1 MNTITAPKGW
11 RQGQTEHRFAGGSP
25 TSYNAT
31 DHTAECVISAG
42 AEVTRVYGKEILE
55 ISRKA
60 IDLSRMPVPL
70 LDSHNQASI
79 DNVLGVI
86 ESAWVSDNK
95 LYGRIRFAQTRKGK
109 LAEGMVAR
117 GELSGVS
124 AGYAVKEWRVTDS
137 DGALVDENNTSWDDD
152 LTYTATRWQLF
163 EGSLVGVPADILSA
177 VRKLGNGSDFNVA
190 DTIARMEARQ
200 RMSGA
205 SEVSDI
211 RSRMRARV
219 SDLEYD
225 DEDVSVIIDRIKKK
239 QKMHDELQALL
250 ADAEIAE
257 QQSGHN

>member
-42 AEVTRVYGKEILE
+42 AEVARIYGREILE

-60 IDLSRMPVPL
+60 IDLSRIPCPL
-70 LDSHNQASI
+70 LDSHNQQSI

-86 ESAWVSDNK
+86 ESAWISNGL
-95 LYGRIRFAQTRKGK
+95 LYGKIRFAQTPRGR
-109 LAEGMVAR
+109 LAEGMVSR
-117 GELSGVS
+117 GELTGIS
-124 AGYAVKEWRVTDS
+124 AGYRVDQWRVTDS
-137 DGALVDENNTSWDDD
+137 DGALVDENNTSWNDD
-152 LTYTATRWQLF
+152 LTFTAVRWQLY
-163 EGSLVGVPADILSA
+163 EASLVGVPADTAAAI
-177 VRKLGNGSDFNVA
+177 RKLGNGSDFNVA

-200 RMSGA
+200 RMAGA

-211 RSRMRARV
+211 RSRMRERA

-225 DEDVSVIIDRIKKK
+225 DEDVSVIIDRIKAR
-239 QKMHDELQALL
+239 QKMHDEMQLL
-250 ADAEIAE
+250 VDAEIGE
-257 QQSGHN
+257 QQ

>member
-42 AEVTRVYGKEILE
+42 AEVARIYGREILE

-86 ESAWVSDNK
+86 ESAWVSNNM
-95 LYGRIRFAQTRKGK
+95 LYGRIRFALTPRGK
-109 LAEGMVAR
+109 LAEGMVSR
-117 GELSGVS
+117 GELTGIS
-124 AGYAVKEWRVTDS
+124 AGYRVDQWRVTDS
-137 DGALVDENNTSWDDD
+137 DGAPVDEDNVGWDAD
-152 LTYTATRWQLF
+152 LTFTATRWQLY
-163 EGSLVGVPADILSA
+163 EGSLVGVPADTAAAI
-177 VRKLGNGSDFNVA
+177 RKLGNGSDFNVA
-190 DTIARMEARQ
+190 DTIARMETRQ

-211 RSRMRARV
+211 RSRMQSRQAMYEA
-219 SDLEYD
+219 SQASL
-225 DEDVSVIIDRIKKK
+225 DVDW
-239 QKMHDELQALL
+239 L
-250 ADAEIAE
+250 
-257 QQSGHN
+257 N